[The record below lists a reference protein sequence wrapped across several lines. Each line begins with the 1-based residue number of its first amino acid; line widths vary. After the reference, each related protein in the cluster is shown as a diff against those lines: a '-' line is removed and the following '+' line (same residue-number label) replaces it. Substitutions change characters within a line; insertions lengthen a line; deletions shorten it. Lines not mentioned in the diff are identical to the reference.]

1 MINTELITENFAIY
15 NGDCMNVVPTLPD
28 KSCDLIV
35 YSPPFIGLYKYSS
48 LPEDFSN
55 CQDEDEFL
63 TQYEFLIEQTARL
76 IKPGRIIAV
85 HCMDIINTSTNE
97 MYDFPHDII
106 ELHKKHGMH
115 YCNRITVWKE
125 PLTVRNRTM
134 VKSLTHKQLTQD
146 STRVFTAA
154 PDYVLIF
161 RKTGENETPVIHEHG
176 LLEYFGD
183 TPFLKPHIEEY
194 GDYDQFKKKWI
205 NHKDAKTNKM
215 AHIHWQ
221 RYASS
226 VWDDTR
232 IDNVLPFIESREED
246 DEKHVHP
253 LQLDVIQRL
262 VTLYTN
268 PGEVVMTPFMG
279 VGSEVYGAVKLNRK
293 GIGIELKE
301 SYYKQA
307 IKNLDSI
314 SKHESET
321 QLSFA

>member
-1 MINTELITENFAIY
+1 
-15 NGDCMNVVPTLPD
+15 
-28 KSCDLIV
+28 
-35 YSPPFIGLYKYSS
+35 
-48 LPEDFSN
+48 
-55 CQDEDEFL
+55 
-63 TQYEFLIEQTARL
+63 
-76 IKPGRIIAV
+76 
-85 HCMDIINTSTNE
+85 

-161 RKTGENETPVIHEHG
+161 RKTGENE
-176 LLEYFGD
+176 
-183 TPFLKPHIEEY
+183 
-194 GDYDQFKKKWI
+194 
-205 NHKDAKTNKM
+205 
-215 AHIHWQ
+215 
-221 RYASS
+221 S